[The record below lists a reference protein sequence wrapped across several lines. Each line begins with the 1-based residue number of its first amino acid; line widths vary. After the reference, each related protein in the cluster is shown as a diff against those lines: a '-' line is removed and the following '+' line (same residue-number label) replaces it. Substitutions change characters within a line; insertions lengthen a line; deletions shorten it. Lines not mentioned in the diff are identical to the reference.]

1 MVKEKRIQG
10 ISSNSLSLYFR
21 AMIPGTERT
30 VIVAKRPMVSVED
43 ETPKWRMKSANQ
55 GQNFLPDLYSK
66 NSGSNMNENKLYSNK
81 IVATAMETDINNK
94 MLAVLLSTN
103 HKLCAKAKNT

>member
-10 ISSNSLSLYFR
+10 ISSNSLSLYFK

-30 VIVAKRPMVSVED
+30 VIVAKRPMVSVDE
-43 ETPKWRMKSANQ
+43 ETPKLRRKSVSQ
-55 GQNFLPDLYSK
+55 GQNLLLDLYSK
-66 NSGSNMNENKLYSNK
+66 KSGSNMNENKLYSNK
-81 IVATAMETDINNK
+81 IVTTAMETAINKK
-94 MLAVLLSTN
+94 MLAVMLSTN